1 MPACSAEE
9 HEESDIMPKHKTH
22 SGAAK
27 RFRLTGSG
35 KLVHQRANRRHNF
48 EHKPT
53 TRTRRL
59 DGLTVLDGPDA
70 KRIRRLL
77 GK

>member
-1 MPACSAEE
+1 
-9 HEESDIMPKHKTH
+9 MPKNKTH
-22 SGAAK
+22 SGASK
-27 RFRLTGSG
+27 RFRLTGRG
-35 KLVHQRANRRHNF
+35 KLLRQQANRRHNF

-59 DGLTVLDGPDA
+59 DGLTTVAGRDA
-70 KRIRRLL
+70 RKARRLL